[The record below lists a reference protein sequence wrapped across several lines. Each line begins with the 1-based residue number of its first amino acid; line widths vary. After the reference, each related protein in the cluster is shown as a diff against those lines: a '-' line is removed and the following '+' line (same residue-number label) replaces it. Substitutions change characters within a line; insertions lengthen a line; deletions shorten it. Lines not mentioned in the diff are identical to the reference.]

1 MTIGQWLG
9 DVVGQWLGNSGE
21 VDPNAMSGSASFSI
35 TANATLTEAPQEQNV
50 ISGGGIYHQDK
61 RRKATLEDKPNKHLD
76 AIIAKSFKEIFSKL
90 TNKKASKEVQ
100 KKANKIVGEYAETY
114 RPTVNEV
121 NWTEFNRDLQAVQLL
136 LNLYNKE
143 FEENQKAITEK
154 LLFDLIEND
163 NIEFLLMH

>member
-50 ISGGGIYHQDK
+50 ITGGGIYHQDK
-61 RRKATLEDKPNKHLD
+61 RRKATLKDKPNQHLD
-76 AIIAKSFKEIFSKL
+76 AIIAKSFKEVFNKL
-90 TNKKASKEVQ
+90 TDKKAPKEVQ
-100 KKANKIVGEYAETY
+100 KKANKIVSDYSTEY
-114 RPTVNEV
+114 RPTVNQV
-121 NWTEFNRDLQAVQLL
+121 DWTEFNRDLQAVQLL

-143 FEENQKAITEK
+143 FEENQKAITEN